1 MKTLD
6 LLKIVLL
13 LVALAIWA
21 WGART
26 NQNVFMLVGIAF
38 VVVAFLLRFV
48 PKVRGKREEGTG
60 KR

>member
-6 LLKIVLL
+6 LLKLVLL

-21 WGART
+21 WGVRT
-26 NQNVFMLVGIAF
+26 NQNALMLVGIAF

-48 PKVRGKREEGTG
+48 PKIVGKRESGSG

>member
-6 LLKIVLL
+6 LLKLVLL

-21 WGART
+21 WGVRT
-26 NQNVFMLVGIAF
+26 NQNALMLVGIAF

-48 PKVRGKREEGTG
+48 PKIVGKRGSGSG